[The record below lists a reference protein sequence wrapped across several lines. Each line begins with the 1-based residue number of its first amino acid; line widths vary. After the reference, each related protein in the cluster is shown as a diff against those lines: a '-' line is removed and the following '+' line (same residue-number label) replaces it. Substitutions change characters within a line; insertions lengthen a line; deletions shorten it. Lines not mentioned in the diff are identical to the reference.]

1 MTLALIIIAVLVL
14 IAVVGQ
20 VFTHKMVRQ
29 DNLEPSQGMVE
40 AMLGVVGTLFSLLL
54 GLLVANAIE
63 SYHEVNVQVS
73 TEANA
78 LANIHRL
85 SEGLSPA
92 ARKNIQD
99 MCADYNHC
107 VISTEWAA
115 MDQMEMAPHCW
126 DVYGKLWSACV
137 QVMPEN
143 DRENNLQASML
154 ESAKILGE
162 TRRARSVA
170 CRAQISPV
178 LWIAIFF
185 GSAITIIFTYFFTS
199 KMGRLHTML
208 TALIAIS
215 LGLNIW
221 LLAAY
226 SQPFGSDLKIKPEIF
241 ELLDKQ
247 VFKYQAPKPGTDNL
261 KQ

>member
-1 MTLALIIIAVLVL
+1 MTLAIIIIVVLVF

-20 VFTHKMVRQ
+20 VFTHRIVQR

-63 SYHEVNVQVS
+63 NYHEINVQVS
-73 TEANA
+73 TEANS
-78 LANIHRL
+78 LANIYRL
-85 SEGLSPA
+85 SEGLAPA
-92 ARKNIQD
+92 DMKNIQSL
-99 MCADYNHC
+99 CADYNHC
-107 VISTEWAA
+107 VISTEWAS
-115 MDQMEMAPHCW
+115 MDNMEMAPHCW
-126 DVYGKLWSACV
+126 DVYGKLWSSCV
-137 QVMPEN
+137 KIMPTNE
-143 DRENNLQASML
+143 RENNLQASML

-199 KMGRLHTML
+199 KMGKLHTLL

-241 ELLDKQ
+241 EMLDKQ
-247 VFKYQAPKPGTDNL
+247 VFNQKPTNPPAIPVR
-261 KQ
+261 